1 MFDFSYKYTDHVLY
15 LQNLAAN
22 IGVPIV
28 NNTIWLPPAIGSGYI
43 KVVVL
48 ANGLQVLIN
57 ECILNT
63 DMRFY
68 RQATATPFYTLRFE
82 QVSNIKNLTLSIGE
96 ESLQDH
102 HAFYSGAFL
111 TDSLSTLDYTANAG
125 LEDRCINVYFT
136 EDWFN
141 NNSGVKT
148 TDPFF
153 TGYMSLKTA
162 ALSFEVLNID
172 YRELMEDVFFLE
184 DDHLFYKT
192 VVQNRVMML
201 MEKFLRTLY
210 KKMADASQEKPATV
224 TEINRLMQVEAILVN
239 NLGVPPPTVS
249 ELAKIAMMSTTK
261 LKIGFKK
268 LYGLNPYEY
277 YQKNRMFKAR
287 QLLTKK
293 KCSVKE
299 TGRQLGFRNLSNFTI
314 AYKKEFNTL
323 PGKV

>member
-1 MFDFSYKYTDHVLY
+1 MFDFSYKYTDHVQY
-15 LQNLAAN
+15 LQNLAAS

-43 KVVVL
+43 KVVAL

-63 DMRFY
+63 DIRFY
-68 RQATATPFYTLRFE
+68 RQAIATPYYTLRFD

-96 ESLQDH
+96 DSLEDQH
-102 HAFYSGAFL
+102 GFYSGAFL

-136 EDWFN
+136 EEWFN
-141 NNSGVKT
+141 SNSGVKT

-153 TGYMSLKTA
+153 SRYMLLKTA
-162 ALSFEVLNID
+162 AFSMEVLNID
-172 YRELMEDVFFLE
+172 YRELMEDIFFLT

-192 VVQNRVMML
+192 VVQNRVMLL

-210 KKMADASQEKPATV
+210 NKMTDPIQEKAGML
-224 TEINRLMQVEAILVN
+224 TEIRRLMQVEAILVN
-239 NLGVPPPTVS
+239 NFGVSPPAVS
-249 ELAKIAMMSTTK
+249 VLAKMAMMSTTK
-261 LKIGFKK
+261 LKVGFKR

-293 KCSVKE
+293 RCSVKE
-299 TGRQLGFRNLSNFTI
+299 TGLQLGFRNLSNFTI